1 MDEGD
6 SLTVGNTSSTATT
19 VSTSLSTSGS
29 LNNNNARRRPQYFF
43 RTADSSMIDD
53 ESSPRLEGTP
63 PLSEGL
69 RVFLWSL
76 CFNSV
81 ATLLVLGLVE
91 TIVVPVLLAILELT
105 PSPRMSKLLTAVLT
119 AVLFQGGWQGSIVLL
134 LAVGGAAVGL
144 VMAQWDDGF
153 VPMFIFMYVGLWT
166 FLRAGSRS
174 GDGGGLL
181 GSSGCGPPLSTASGA
196 LKGISEMDSARGEGS
211 LRLRGLWGA

>member
-19 VSTSLSTSGS
+19 VSSSLSTSGS

-43 RTADSSMIDD
+43 RTADSSTAN
-53 ESSPRLEGTP
+53 ESSPRLEGNP
-63 PLSEGL
+63 LLSEGVRL
-69 RVFLWSL
+69 LLWSL

-81 ATLLVLGLVE
+81 TALLVLGLVE
-91 TIVVPVLLAILELT
+91 TIVVPVLLATLELT

-119 AVLFQGGWQGSIVLL
+119 AVLFQGGWHGSIVLL

-166 FLRAGSRS
+166 FLRAGSS
-174 GDGGGLL
+174 GGDVGGLL
-181 GSSGCGPPLSTASGA
+181 GSLGRGPPLSTASGA
-196 LKGISEMDSARGEGS
+196 VKGISDIDSTRGEGP
-211 LRLRGLWGA
+211 LRWRGLWGA